1 MRARSQVL
9 TALFFCFSLLGFA
22 RQGAFARQVTPP
34 AKSSPALAPA
44 ADRRII
50 LDVVVTDRSG
60 NPVPGLQQQD
70 FTLLDNKRPQS
81 ILSFRATDKTSK
93 PADSELQGIVLLD
106 TVNTPFQGIA
116 FQREELEKFLR
127 VNGGE
132 LPLPMSVGLIPVT
145 PDVLTAAT
153 QDGNVLVNALNSN
166 EYGLR
171 AIHRSEGFYGGVER
185 VQISLNNLEKFASY
199 EATQPG
205 RKLVIWLGPGWPL
218 LSGPNVELSAKDR
231 DALFHTV
238 VALSTALRDARVT
251 LYNVSSAGTNASLG
265 RAFYYEEFVK
275 GVTSANRIQSGNLGL
290 QVIAVQSGGRVL
302 NLTNDIAGSVA
313 SCLADAKAYY
323 TLSFDSAVAAHPD
336 EYHTL
341 QVKIDEPKLT
351 ARTRTGYYAQP

>member
-1 MRARSQVL
+1 MRARFRVL
-9 TALFFCFSLLGFA
+9 AALFCCFLFPGFA
-22 RQGAFARQVTPP
+22 QPGASARQVTPP
-34 AKSSPALAPA
+34 KSSPLLTPGG
-44 ADRRII
+44 DRRIT
-50 LDVVVTDRSG
+50 LDVVVTDHAG
-60 NPVPGLQQQD
+60 NPVSGLKQQD

-81 ILSFRATDKTSK
+81 ILSFRATDNTSK
-93 PADSELQGIVLLD
+93 PADSELQSIVLLD
-106 TVNTPFQGIA
+106 TVNTPFQGVA

-127 VNGGE
+127 RGGGE
-132 LPLPMSVGLIPVT
+132 LPLPMSVGLIPVA

-153 QDGNVLVNALNSN
+153 EDGNVLVDALNSN
-166 EYGLR
+166 NYGLR

-199 EATQPG
+199 ELTQPG

-238 VALSTALRDARVT
+238 VGLTTALREARIT
-251 LYNVSSAGTNASLG
+251 LYNISSSGTNGALG

-275 GVTSANRIQSGNLGL
+275 GVSSANRIESGNLGL

-302 NLTNDIAGSVA
+302 NLTNDIASSIA
-313 SCLADAKAYY
+313 SCLADSKAYY
-323 TLSFDSAVAAHPD
+323 TLSFDSAVADHPN
-336 EYHTL
+336 EYHSL